1 MKKYK
6 GEILGTLQIQGNCCT
21 EPMKV
26 HPVNSG
32 TWYLIPADLTDEQKK
47 HQYNA
52 TSLIP
57 FDGRQIWEVYY
68 FRFGDGSGWVA
79 ERNGLYLRMP
89 EKDFE
94 RFFGKYEIL
103 ERKES

>member
-1 MKKYK
+1 MSKVYK
-6 GEILGTLQIQGNCCT
+6 GEILGELRLNNNNCT
-21 EPMKV
+21 DRIRV
-26 HPVNSG
+26 HPVASG
-32 TWYLIPADLTDEQKK
+32 TWYLIPTDLTDEQKK
-47 HQYNA
+47 HQYNV

-89 EKDFE
+89 EKDFGK
-94 RFFGKYEIL
+94 FFGKYRIV
-103 ERKES
+103 